1 MKYFQKYRLLLALC
15 FTLLFAN
22 TFAAQPTDSL
32 IFLKNCKQLVAGAN
46 GNYYSVNTNNDILK
60 YDSSLK
66 KLFTQHYK
74 SFGAAAN
81 IDASNPFDVSI
92 FYADDNIILIT
103 DNNLTYKFQIDL
115 NAIGQNFSAF
125 AKSYDNEF
133 LLFDANLK
141 KIVKFNA
148 KGEII
153 KQTNNLEQTT
163 GDKLQAKVLY
173 DNGQSIL
180 VFDDKNMIYNFDLN
194 GRLLKKWGLKEKHF
208 INFSKEGYYTSDTN
222 GVYHIN
228 TQDLATKTDTVFQ
241 FSRYNYKSLQTARE
255 QSRINNNYK
264 SYYLI
269 AENSLFL
276 GTGSEIVQV
285 PFSFVILYNKSLNT
299 FRRLNEEE
307 KK

>member
-1 MKYFQKYRLLLALC
+1 MKIFKKYRLLALC
-15 FTLLFAN
+15 CALVLAN
-22 TFAAQPTDSL
+22 TIAAEPTDSL

-46 GNYYSVNTNNDILK
+46 GNYYSVNTSNDIVK
-60 YDSSLK
+60 YDSSLT

-74 SFGAAAN
+74 SFGTASN
-81 IDASNPFDVSI
+81 IDASNPFDISI
-92 FYADDNIILIT
+92 FYQDDNILLVT

-115 NAIGQNFSAF
+115 NPIGQNFSAF

-194 GRLLKKWGLKEKHF
+194 GRQLKRWDLKNKNF
-208 INFSKEGYYTSDTN
+208 INFSKEGYYTSDSN
-222 GVYHIN
+222 GLYHDN
-228 TQDLATKTDTVFQ
+228 TQAFIVKTDTVFLFAKQ
-241 FSRYNYKSLQTARE
+241 VAINKLSNIYKMNLS
-255 QSRINNNYK
+255 SYK
-264 SYYLI
+264 TYYLM
-269 AENSLFL
+269 AENSFFL
-276 GTGSEIVQV
+276 DIGNGIIQV
-285 PFSFVILYNKSLNT
+285 PFSELILYKNK
-299 FRRLNEEE
+299 
-307 KK
+307 

>member
-1 MKYFQKYRLLLALC
+1 MIFFQKYRLLLALC

-22 TFAAQPTDSL
+22 TVAAQPADSL

-46 GNYYSVNTNNDILK
+46 GNYYSVSSDNDILK

-74 SFGAAAN
+74 SFGAAKN
-81 IDASNPFDVSI
+81 IDASNPFDISV
-92 FYADDNIILIT
+92 FYQDDNILLVT

-115 NAIGQNFSAF
+115 NPIGQNFAAF

-180 VFDDKNMIYNFDLN
+180 LYDDKNMIYNFDLN
-194 GRLLKKWGLKEKHF
+194 GRLLKKWDLKNKNF
-208 INFSKEGYYTSDTN
+208 INFSKEGYYTSDSN
-222 GVYHIN
+222 GLYHNN
-228 TQDLATKTDTVFQ
+228 TQAFIVKTDTVFLFAKQ
-241 FSRYNYKSLQTARE
+241 IAINKLSNIYKMNVS
-255 QSRINNNYK
+255 SYK
-264 SYYLI
+264 TYYLM

-276 GTGSEIVQV
+276 DIGNDIIQV
-285 PFSFVILYNKSLNT
+285 PFSELILYKNK
-299 FRRLNEEE
+299 
-307 KK
+307 